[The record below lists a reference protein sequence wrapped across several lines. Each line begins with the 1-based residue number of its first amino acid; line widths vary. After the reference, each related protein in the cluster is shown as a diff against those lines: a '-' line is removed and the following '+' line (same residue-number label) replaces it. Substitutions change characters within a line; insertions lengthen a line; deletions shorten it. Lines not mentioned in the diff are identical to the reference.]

1 MTDAH
6 PTHPEPRRPSRP
18 AADAEIVRFEAEA
31 YSGPLPTPEMLAR
44 YNQIV
49 PGAAARII
57 SMAESQMN
65 HRQHLERVVVEAGVD
80 AQRRGVIWGG
90 IIALAAFG
98 GASGLLIAGQ
108 SIAGVVI
115 ILGEVFSGAGV
126 FVYGRRR
133 QQGERAE
140 KLKASRQLRL
150 PLEERE

>member
-1 MTDAH
+1 
-6 PTHPEPRRPSRP
+6 
-18 AADAEIVRFEAEA
+18 
-31 YSGPLPTPEMLAR
+31 MLAR